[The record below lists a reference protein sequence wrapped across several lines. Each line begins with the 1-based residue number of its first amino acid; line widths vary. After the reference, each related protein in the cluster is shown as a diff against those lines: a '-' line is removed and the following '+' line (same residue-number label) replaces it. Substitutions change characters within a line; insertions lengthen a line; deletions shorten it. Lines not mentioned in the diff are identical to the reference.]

1 MSIEITISA
10 VMAWMVALQT
20 AGSAASDG
28 ISQSVTDSLN
38 DFVQTILAALPN
50 VIAALILLG
59 IGFGAGR
66 AVGWAVEKIVLKTN
80 ADKYWSN
87 TGIGRSISRAGW
99 SFGRLISVASRWFV
113 YLFFISAAVNALQ
126 FQQLSEAINAVWLWI
141 PNVIAFM
148 VVLVLGAIITDFV
161 GDWIQKELPHRGIA
175 GGKTIGLA
183 ARGLLYAIV
192 LAIAIT
198 QLRIGEVILNTV
210 VSALVWGIAAALAIG
225 VGVGLA
231 YGLKET
237 IPSLIRGTTQVEPT
251 LKPGQKVRFGGHTGT
266 IQQAGAFNI
275 ILKNDKGH
283 IVVIPTK
290 ELAEKE
296 IVIESGPPPDLSRV
310 EKDAFVGGSSEDQS
324 QDKRSSRSG
333 VVGSSGTTETSGS

>member
-1 MSIEITISA
+1 MTLDIMTSVA
-10 VMAWMVALQT
+10 MAWIVALQT
-20 AGSAASDG
+20 AGSTASDG
-28 ISQSVTDSLN
+28 ISQTVTDSLN
-38 DFVQTILAALPN
+38 DFVQTIVAALPS

-66 AVGWAVEKIVLKTN
+66 AVGWAVEKIAVKMN
-80 ADKYWSN
+80 ADKYWAN

-126 FQQLSEAINAVWLWI
+126 FQQLSEALNAVWLWI
-141 PNVIAFM
+141 PNVIAFI

-161 GDWIQKELPHRGIA
+161 GDWIQKELPQRGIA
-175 GGKTIGLA
+175 GGKTIGIA
-183 ARGLLYAIV
+183 SRGLLYAIV

-198 QLRIGEVILNTV
+198 QLRIGELILNTV
-210 VSALVWGIAAALAIG
+210 ISALVWGIAAALAIG

-231 YGLKET
+231 YGLREA
-237 IPSLIRGTTQVEPT
+237 IPSLIRGTTQVEPV
-251 LKPGQKVRFGGHTGT
+251 LKPGQKVRFNGHAGT

-275 ILKNDKGH
+275 ILKNEEGH
-283 IVVIPTK
+283 MIVIPTK

-296 IVIESGPPPDLSRV
+296 IVIESGPKPDISRL
-310 EKDAFVGGSSEDQS
+310 EKEAFVGGSSEEES
-324 QDKRSSRSG
+324 HDKRRSRG
-333 VVGSSGTTETSGS
+333 VYRSSGEPVTSGS